1 ASCRGEGSRPVLSS
15 PSPCA
20 IGTARCSDP
29 DARRSRFAW
38 IVHGRA
44 AEVARS
50 WPRASPLLSRRGA
63 RPRCLPGAPMIRRW
77 PEDLARLLEIQPGS
91 TVAVIGA
98 GHGEMMVRMAT
109 DQRIFRALKP
119 GGLLAINDFP
129 PTVWLALFKVDGAP
143 VNRGGHGVPDRV
155 VIDEMTGAGFRLVD
169 EHSPWHAGFFHP
181 RQFLPAVPEAH
192 RFARRAL
199 ELQLRGPQ
207 PGRWRADPG
216 CLPFTPRRGR

>member
-1 ASCRGEGSRPVLSS
+1 MDRSRP
-15 PSPCA
+15 
-20 IGTARCSDP
+20 R
-29 DARRSRFAW
+29 RRSRPFLAASFAAALAVW
-38 IVHGRA
+38 RA
-44 AEVARS
+44 A
-50 WPRASPLLSRRGA
+50 PLLAWGTDDQA
-63 RPRCLPGAPMIRRW
+63 MA
-77 PEDLARLLEIQPGS
+77 EDLARLLEIQPGS
-91 TVAVIGA
+91 TVAEIGA
-98 GHGEMMVRMAT
+98 GHGEMTVRIAT
-109 DQRIFRALKP
+109 DQGIFRALKP

-129 PTVWLALFKVDGAP
+129 PTVWLALFKVDGVP